1 MKALAIVGIVAGCI
15 VLAIGAAQYIQAGQD
30 VHAHREYQAMRR
42 KLAAAEADALR
53 YATEED
59 TLLLKVTLP
68 ALVMYREDL
77 WETSLRLPA
86 APINQLRERQ
96 AEGQFLVYVGLGIV
110 LVSAVLLV
118 GARRPAAG
126 P

>member
-1 MKALAIVGIVAGCI
+1 M
-15 VLAIGAAQYIQAGQD
+15 LAIGAAQYNQARQD

-53 YATEED
+53 YATERD

-68 ALVMYREDL
+68 ALEMYREGL

-86 APINQLRERQ
+86 APINQLQERQ
-96 AEGQFLVYVGLGIV
+96 TEGQFRVYAGLGMV
-110 LVSAVLLV
+110 LVSGVLLV
-118 GARRPAAG
+118 GSRRPAAG